1 LRGRRFRVTGLRRPS
16 CFEDALAHRRRMMDG
31 RSMTDQTRR
40 WLLKGMLLAGAVAV
54 DAAPAWARSINV
66 PWYGQ
71 KNSSDCG
78 RAVLASLAARRGG
91 SAEAAYRKLPE
102 PTDPRGYSISDMRR
116 YGSRVGVGLSVS
128 APGGVVIAG
137 NCGGG
142 PAITAHMTRL
152 SRAVAGGRPVVV
164 PVSSGFGSGHFLVLV
179 GTSGDGFTVLDPASL
194 GLRSMSG
201 EQLASSMCGY
211 GYLALIAS

>member
-1 LRGRRFRVTGLRRPS
+1 M
-16 CFEDALAHRRRMMDG
+16 A
-31 RSMTDQTRR
+31 
-40 WLLKGMLLAGAVAV
+40 AVGFDV
-54 DAAPAWARSINV
+54 APASARTINV

-91 SAEAAYRKLPE
+91 SAEAAYRRLPE

-128 APGGVVIAG
+128 GPGGVVIAG
-137 NCGGG
+137 NCGAS
-142 PAITAHMTRL
+142 PAVAAHMTRL
-152 SRAVAGGRPVVV
+152 SRAVTGGRPVVV
-164 PVSSGFGSGHFLVLV
+164 PVSSGFGSGHYLVLV
-179 GTSGDGFTVLDPASL
+179 GTSGDGFMALDPASP
-194 GLRSMSG
+194 GLRAMSRD
-201 EQLASSMCGY
+201 QLASSMCGY

>member
-1 LRGRRFRVTGLRRPS
+1 
-16 CFEDALAHRRRMMDG
+16 
-31 RSMTDQTRR
+31 
-40 WLLKGMLLAGAVAV
+40 MLVAATSASFGATSVS
-54 DAAPAWARSINV
+54 ARTINV

-91 SAEAAYRKLPE
+91 SAEAAYRRLPE

-128 APGGVVIAG
+128 GPGGVVIAG
-137 NCGGG
+137 NCGVS
-142 PAITAHMTRL
+142 PAVAAHLTRL

-164 PVSSGFGSGHFLVLV
+164 PVSSGFGGGHYLVLV
-179 GTSGDGFTVLDPASL
+179 GTSGDGFTALDPASP
-194 GLRSMSG
+194 GLRSMSRD
-201 EQLASSMCGY
+201 QLASSMCGY